1 MCAASLNTE
10 EKLCEEEPTAAE
22 LVKEVHVE
30 HTTAPGQDPVILDGM
45 ALYCYF
51 TLVALLYSRRLFGE
65 ANAVW
70 HESGP
75 A

>member
-1 MCAASLNTE
+1 MT
-10 EKLCEEEPTAAE
+10 AE

-30 HTTAPGQDPVILDGM
+30 HTTVPGQDPVILDGM
-45 ALYCYF
+45 ALYCAF
-51 TLVALLYSRRLFGE
+51 TLFARLYSRGLFGE
-65 ANAVW
+65 AKPLW

>member
-1 MCAASLNTE
+1 
-10 EKLCEEEPTAAE
+10 LCEEEPTAAGGG
-22 LVKEVHVE
+22 KEVHMERNAV
-30 HTTAPGQDPVILDGM
+30 PGQDHVILDGM
-45 ALYCYF
+45 ALYCTF
-51 TLVALLYSRRLFGE
+51 TLVALLYSRGLFGA